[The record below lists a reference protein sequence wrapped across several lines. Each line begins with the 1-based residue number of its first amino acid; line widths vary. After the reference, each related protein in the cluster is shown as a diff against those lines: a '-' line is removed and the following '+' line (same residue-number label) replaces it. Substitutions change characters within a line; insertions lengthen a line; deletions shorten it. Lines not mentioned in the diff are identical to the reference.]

1 MLTEMHFSCRTEH
14 VPTVHLFLATNVLS
28 KTISLSS
35 ISNWGSRSD
44 TNHAHA
50 PEVERIV
57 HLEFVIHRHGRV
69 LELSFFNDL

>member
-1 MLTEMHFSCRTEH
+1 M
-14 VPTVHLFLATNVLS
+14 PTVHLVFCYERALQ
-28 KTISLSS
+28 TISLGS